1 MRIVTF
7 SGVAS
12 SPFSVRAYKPHC
24 QLGAFRGGG
33 AGHPE
38 AFVMF
43 VCTYVI
49 RTYSR
54 LTLASAGSSFS
65 QGDFQGR
72 PVSVMWALVYFS
84 ILTPPLPL

>member
-1 MRIVTF
+1 MVLQVLLLVSERTSHIV
-7 SGVAS
+7 SW
-12 SPFSVRAYKPHC
+12 
-24 QLGAFRGGG
+24 GAFRGGG

-49 RTYSR
+49 RAYTR
-54 LTLASAGSSFS
+54 LTLASAGSPFS